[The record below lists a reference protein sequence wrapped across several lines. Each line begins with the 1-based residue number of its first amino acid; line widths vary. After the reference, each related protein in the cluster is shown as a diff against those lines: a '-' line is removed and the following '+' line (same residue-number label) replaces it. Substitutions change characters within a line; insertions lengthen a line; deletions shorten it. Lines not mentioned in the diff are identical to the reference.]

1 MEKEEELPLCGF
13 FFDIDLFGGD
23 VNIYYKGRP
32 KRNSWI
38 GRILTLCYAGIYIF
52 FLIFR
57 LIKMINKEDV
67 TFYDTY
73 AFNGKP
79 PYMKINSE
87 IYSFGVA
94 LIHPLTNQPFINPK
108 IYRPKMTY
116 SYGIKNGSSFNFTTN
131 DVPLEVCDINKFNP
145 NYRDLFHKKDLKNLY
160 CVKHIDHLL
169 QGHRAYDVYS
179 YLNIQ
184 FYPCVN
190 TSENNNT
197 CAPERDIT
205 ALLNRFGINFAMQDV
220 ELTPQDYKSP
230 TKPRLKDVTL
240 SVSAKLFMEVYAYLQ
255 VINVETDEDIFG
267 FGTSNN
273 IRRGKYL
280 KYDQSQMLYSPNEL
294 NLTNPNSS
302 LISFTISLSE
312 QELTETRTYP
322 KLVTVIGDV
331 GGFMEVI
338 FSVFK
343 VLASILTETL
353 YQKSLVNHLFSF
365 DLDKKLVLVKQKH
378 IKHLKNSTNIKIY
391 NPNKFLKHSLVNNI
405 HKMKENESNIK
416 DIEHNTKHIKV
427 VDSHKEKE
435 LSNSKSK
442 QKKVIFS
449 KKTSDYSSNYSSI
462 FDMKIKNPHLS
473 KDNGDSQLE
482 NSSRI
487 LKANNNILKEKN
499 VEINII
505 DLDKAEK
512 DNDNS
517 KNLNI
522 ITRIE
527 LNQFKPK
534 FCYKKK
540 KERFEK
546 ILFEEAMKI
555 ILKKLDVQNLFKK
568 IYKDEP
574 EIEEKNTDSEY
585 IEMSENCKKELRNVI
600 DGRVRTL
607 VI

>member
-1 MEKEEELPLCGF
+1 M
-13 FFDIDLFGGD
+13 
-23 VNIYYKGRP
+23 
-32 KRNSWI
+32 
-38 GRILTLCYAGIYIF
+38 
-52 FLIFR
+52 
-57 LIKMINKEDV
+57 
-67 TFYDTY
+67 
-73 AFNGKP
+73 
-79 PYMKINSE
+79 
-87 IYSFGVA
+87 
-94 LIHPLTNQPFINPK
+94 
-108 IYRPKMTY
+108 
-116 SYGIKNGSSFNFTTN
+116 
-131 DVPLEVCDINKFNP
+131 
-145 NYRDLFHKKDLKNLY
+145 
-160 CVKHIDHLL
+160 
-169 QGHRAYDVYS
+169 
-179 YLNIQ
+179 
-184 FYPCVN
+184 
-190 TSENNNT
+190 
-197 CAPERDIT
+197 
-205 ALLNRFGINFAMQDV
+205 
-220 ELTPQDYKSP
+220 
-230 TKPRLKDVTL
+230 
-240 SVSAKLFMEVYAYLQ
+240 
-255 VINVETDEDIFG
+255 
-267 FGTSNN
+267 
-273 IRRGKYL
+273 
-280 KYDQSQMLYSPNEL
+280 
-294 NLTNPNSS
+294 
-302 LISFTISLSE
+302 
-312 QELTETRTYP
+312 TETRTYP

-378 IKHLKNSTNIKIY
+378 IKHLKNSNIKIY
-391 NPNKFLKHSLVNNI
+391 NPNKFLKHSLVNSI
-405 HKMKENESNIK
+405 QKIKENESNIK

-449 KKTSDYSSNYSSI
+449 KKTSDYSSI
-462 FDMKIKNPHLS
+462 FDMKIKYPHLP
-473 KDNGDSQLE
+473 KDNGESQLE
-482 NSSRI
+482 ESSRV
-487 LKANNNILKEKN
+487 LKNNKNIIKEKN

-512 DNDNS
+512 DNDISNNS
-517 KNLNI
+517 NI
-522 ITRIE
+522 ITKIE

>member
-1 MEKEEELPLCGF
+1 MVKEELPLFGF
-13 FFDIDLFGGD
+13 FFDIDLFGSD
-23 VNIYYKGRP
+23 VDIYYKGRP

-38 GRILTLCYAGIYIF
+38 GRIFTLCYVGIYIF

-57 LIKMINKEDV
+57 LIRMVNKEDV

-73 AFNGKP
+73 AFNGEP
-79 PYMKINSE
+79 PFMKLNTENYRSGFAI
-87 IYSFGVA
+87 
-94 LIHPLTNQPFINPK
+94 IHPKTKQPFINQS
-108 IYRPKMTY
+108 IYIPKMTY
-116 SYGIKNGSSFNFTTN
+116 TYGIKHGSSFNFTST
-131 DVPLEVCDINKFNP
+131 DVPLEVCDINKFHP
-145 NYRDLFHKKDLKNLY
+145 NYRYLFRKKDLDNLY
-160 CVKHIDHLL
+160 CAKHIDHLL

-190 TSENNNT
+190 TSKNNNT
-197 CAPERDIT
+197 CAPTETIT
-205 ALLNRFGINFAMQDV
+205 AILNKFGINFAMQDV
-220 ELTPQDYKSP
+220 EITPEDYKSP

-240 SVSAKLFMEVYAYLQ
+240 SVSSKLFMEVYSYLR

-294 NLTNPNSS
+294 NLTNPNVS
-302 LISFTISLSE
+302 LISFTVSLSE

-338 FSVFK
+338 FSVFR
-343 VLASILTETL
+343 VLVSILTETL

-365 DLDKKLVLVKQKH
+365 DLDRKLVLVKQKH
-378 IKHLKNSTNIKIY
+378 IKHIKKSKNIEIY
-391 NPNKFLKHSLVNNI
+391 NPNKSQKNSLINNTYKI
-405 HKMKENESNIK
+405 KENESNIK
-416 DIEHNTKHIKV
+416 DIEQHNKHIKD
-427 VDSHKEKE
+427 VDSHKEKH
-435 LSNSKSK
+435 LTNSKSN
-442 QKKVIFS
+442 QKKIIFS
-449 KKTSDYSSNYSSI
+449 KKTSGYSSI
-462 FDMKIKNPHLS
+462 FDMKIKYPHLY

-482 NSSRI
+482 YSSRV
-487 LKANNNILKEKN
+487 LKNNKNTLKDKDI
-499 VEINII
+499 EINIM
-505 DLDKAEK
+505 DLNKAEK
-512 DNDNS
+512 ESDISNNS
-517 KNLNI
+517 NI
-522 ITRIE
+522 ITKIK

-540 KERFEK
+540 RERFEK
-546 ILFEEAMKI
+546 ILLEEGMKI

-568 IYKDEP
+568 IYKDNP
-574 EIEEKNTDSEY
+574 EIDEKNADSEY
-585 IEMSENCKKELRNVI
+585 IEMSDNCKKELRNVL
-600 DGRVRTL
+600 DGEVRTL